1 MPYDVF
7 EAVHANGGRLLA
19 EEAVFCPARTA
30 TKLLGA
36 HATWT
41 KTLRAVAH
49 VEAHARKQ
57 RPGSDL
63 ALVIVKS
70 QRPD

>member
-7 EAVHANGGRLLA
+7 EVERPSGGRLLA
-19 EEAVFCPARTA
+19 EEAVFFPARAA
-30 TKLLGA
+30 TKPLGVY
-36 HATWT
+36 ATWT
-41 KTLRAVAH
+41 KTLRAVAQ
-49 VEAHARKQ
+49 VEARARRQ